1 MIHVFHP
8 GPTFRNRLLKNN
20 ISLTKMI
27 RESKKSFQEERWKNV
42 EKYLFLLLTHV
53 LTLIFELFSNK

>member
-1 MIHVFHP
+1 
-8 GPTFRNRLLKNN
+8 
-20 ISLTKMI
+20 MI

-53 LTLIFELFSNK
+53 LTLIFKLFSNK